1 MLLFSLKLWKKP
13 ERLLKLLMLRKPPS
27 LETSFYVVV
36 FTLASSSNEQNLS
49 YTERGLGTQYLGFRI
64 SKCSCFAVINEG
76 KLLDVIV
83 TVKVCEFSVMIP
95 VENLT
100 FSFYVNFPASIHLI

>member
-1 MLLFSLKLWKKP
+1 
-13 ERLLKLLMLRKPPS
+13 
-27 LETSFYVVV
+27 
-36 FTLASSSNEQNLS
+36 
-49 YTERGLGTQYLGFRI
+49 LGFRI

-100 FSFYVNFPASIHLI
+100 FSFYVKFPAFIPFNLIVDTKFISLALVYASLHSW